1 MTPINIPDEQ
11 IFSHV
16 QKMMNHLDQ
25 TNKLQQLAKDNG
37 IEIKNEI
44 DLSDDNR
51 KKVMI
56 ATTSLLLAKRNGD
69 PDYDMLCRTGL
80 QKRELKCQVI
90 NKYKDEAQQLINR
103 VEHKMTEE

>member
-1 MTPINIPDEQ
+1 MPSINIPDEQ

-25 TNKLQQLAKDNG
+25 TNRLQQLAKDNG
-37 IEIKNEI
+37 IEINNEI
-44 DLSDDNR
+44 DLSEDNR
-51 KKVMI
+51 KKVMV
-56 ATTSLLLAKRNGD
+56 ATTSLLIAKRNGD

-80 QKRELKCQVI
+80 QKREIKSRVI

-103 VEHKMTEE
+103 VENKITED